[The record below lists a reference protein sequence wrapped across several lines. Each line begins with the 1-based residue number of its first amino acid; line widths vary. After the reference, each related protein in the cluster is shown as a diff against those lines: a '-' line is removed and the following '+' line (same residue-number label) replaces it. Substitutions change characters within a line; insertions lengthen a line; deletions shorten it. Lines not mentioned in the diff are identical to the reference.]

1 MPLGKDNQSKR
12 KLPWLRLYHRIID
25 DDKIRL
31 LSFEDRWHFVALL
44 CMKCE
49 GILDD
54 KPSELRSRKI
64 AVKLGLRMAEADEAL
79 RRIYEVGLI
88 DKSANPVSWDDIC
101 AFSSNDMRPPA
112 HAWRVIRERIFLR
125 DDFTCTYCGERG
137 GRLECDH
144 IFPVSLGGS
153 HGDENLTT
161 SCRACNRS
169 KRSKSPEEWAGRGSL

>member
-1 MPLGKDNQSKR
+1 MPSGKDNQSKR

-79 RRIYEVGLI
+79 RRIHEVGLI
-88 DKSANPVSWDDIC
+88 DKNGNPVRWDDLQ
-101 AFSSNDMRPPA
+101 FMSDDSSA
-112 HAWRVIRERIFLR
+112 RVKKYREKQAKQAEKNRVKR
-125 DDFTCTYCGERG
+125 
-137 GRLECDH
+137 ECDVTVTGQEEDTDTDSEYN
-144 IFPVSLGGS
+144 PPTQDESDSVSTKYVGGDVLPF
-153 HGDENLTT
+153 GG
-161 SCRACNRS
+161 A
-169 KRSKSPEEWAGRGSL
+169 A